1 MKKVLKNIFLF
12 VLIFVFSFCN
22 CNTAVVNA
30 EEHYDL
36 EQYVEALLI
45 DCDVDHIISDCEPL
59 YGFDETVIGFLYE
72 LSPKGYVTILCD
84 GQITEFS
91 LEDNFNNLAKE
102 EKIYYSGPLSYY
114 IKSQDSCVDL
124 KTNKQVSRND
134 IIAAEES
141 FLNKAAQI
149 SSETLSSIETKSIVS
164 PRIEIIDSDYKTTYT
179 PATYSNSNNNCG
191 PIACAILLKYYDDYV
206 NGNIL
211 SAYYNTSNGS
221 RLINYFQNIIDPE
234 VVNGASYIEIADAI
248 NTYIDSVGLRST
260 YGAWMDYTLTFQEYK
275 VKVERNRPVIIGVN
289 GTHAL
294 YDDHWVVGYGY
305 FMSNPATYVIVND
318 GWGSNN
324 VRINFNYIEE
334 MIYLNN

>member
-59 YGFDETVIGFLYE
+59 YASDETVIGFLYK
-72 LSPKGYVTILCD
+72 LLPKGYAIVLCD
-84 GQITEFS
+84 GQIAEFS
-91 LEDNFNNLAKE
+91 LESNSAVLTE
-102 EKIYYSGPLSYY
+102 VEKIYYSGPLSYY
-114 IKSQDSCVDL
+114 AKNKGVYVDL
-124 KTNKQVSRND
+124 KTNKQVPYEN
-134 IIAAEES
+134 IVVAEEI
-141 FLNKAAQI
+141 FFNKVTQI
-149 SSETLSSIETKSIVS
+149 SSTLSVNSKPKDANS
-164 PRIEIIDSDYKTTYT
+164 PRIEIIDSDYKTTYN
-179 PATYSNSNNNCG
+179 PATYNNSNNSCG

-211 SAYYNTSNGS
+211 SAYYNTTSGS
-221 RLINYFQNIIDPE
+221 RLINYFQGIVDPQE
-234 VVNGASYIEIADAI
+234 SGSDYNDVVNGINSYM
-248 NTYIDSVGLRST
+248 DSIGLRST
-260 YGAWMDYTLTFQEYK
+260 YGANKDYTLTFEEYK
-275 VKVERNRPVIIGVN
+275 TKIRRNRPVIIGTH
-289 GTHAL
+289 GHAL
-294 YDDHWVVGYGY
+294 YEDHWVVGYGY

-324 VRINFNYIEE
+324 VRINFNYIED
-334 MIYLNN
+334 MVYLNN